1 MVVWASL
8 RERGEEGGGGG
19 YLFGGRHVY
28 GFTTDVLGLLSVGEV
43 FHSVD
48 SNEPV
53 FGSVS
58 LLQVSQ
64 ADIFVA
70 NLSVSSSIVTGR

>member
-1 MVVWASL
+1 MWV
-8 RERGEEGGGGG
+8 

-28 GFTTDVLGLLSVGEV
+28 GFTTDVLGLLSVSEV

-48 SNEPV
+48 SDEPV

-64 ADIFVA
+64 TDVFVSYLCVA
-70 NLSVSSSIVTGR
+70 SSIVAGR